1 MARFFV
7 PTRQIADH
15 RATITGVEL
24 NHLRRVLRLRPQD
37 RVVVFD
43 DAGCEHEGIIRSL
56 SEDRGEIEIIR
67 SYQVDNESPLKTTL
81 ALGLTKGEKMDWVV
95 EKATELGVHTVV
107 PFVSSYTIP
116 KLNERKKAQ
125 RCERWQKIA
134 LSAAKQCGRVRIP
147 EIMAL
152 TEFRDLLKP
161 LSRDALRLLF
171 WEKECE
177 QGLSEL
183 KETRTTINEVI
194 VMVGPEGGFSAQ
206 EAALALQH
214 GYKPMRLGPRIL
226 RAETAALAALSAVQL
241 LWGDL
246 A

>member
-1 MARFFV
+1 MARFFL

-67 SYQVDNESPLKTTL
+67 SYQVNNESPLKTTL

-107 PFVSSYTIP
+107 PFLSDYTIP
-116 KLNERKKAQ
+116 KLNERKMAQ
-125 RCERWQKIA
+125 RSQRWQKIA

-147 EIMAL
+147 EILAL
-152 TEFRDLLKP
+152 SEFCDLLETASP
-161 LSRDALRLLF
+161 DALRLLF
-171 WEKECE
+171 WEKERE
-177 QGLSEL
+177 QRLSDL
-183 KETRTTINEVI
+183 KEARTTISEVV
-194 VMVGPEGGFSAQ
+194 VMIGPEGGFSAH
-206 EAALALQH
+206 EAALALGQ
-214 GYKPMRLGPRIL
+214 GFKAVRLGPRIL
-226 RAETAALAALSAVQL
+226 RAETAAVAALSAVQL

>member
-1 MARFFV
+1 MARFFL
-7 PTRQIADH
+7 PRQQIQAH
-15 RATITGVEL
+15 RATISGAEF

-56 SEDRGEIEIIR
+56 SEDCGEIEIIR
-67 SYQVDNESPLKTTL
+67 SYRVDNESALKTTL
-81 ALGLTKGEKMDWVV
+81 ALGLTKGEKIDWVI

-107 PFVSSYTIP
+107 PFVSSYTVP
-116 KLNERKKAQ
+116 KLNERKMAH
-125 RCERWQKIA
+125 RSERWQKIA

-147 EIMAL
+147 QILAL
-152 TEFRDLLKP
+152 TEFRDLLEAV
-161 LSRDALRLLF
+161 SRDALRLLF

-177 QGLSEL
+177 QGLSKL
-183 KETRTTINEVI
+183 KETRSSFGEVV
-194 VMVGPEGGFSAQ
+194 VMIGPEGGFSPQ
-206 EAALALQH
+206 EAALAVEH
-214 GYKPMRLGPRIL
+214 SFEPVRLGPRIL

-246 A
+246 R

>member
-1 MARFFV
+1 MARFFL
-7 PTRQIADH
+7 PTGHIEGH

-67 SYQVDNESPLKTTL
+67 SYQVNNESPLKTTL

-107 PFVSSYTIP
+107 PFLSDYTIP
-116 KLNERKKAQ
+116 KLNERKMAQ
-125 RCERWQKIA
+125 RSERWQKIA

-147 EIMAL
+147 EILAL
-152 TEFRDLLKP
+152 SEFRDFL
-161 LSRDALRLLF
+161 
-171 WEKECE
+171 
-177 QGLSEL
+177 
-183 KETRTTINEVI
+183 ETV
-194 VMVGPEGGFSAQ
+194 S
-206 EAALALQH
+206 L
-214 GYKPMRLGPRIL
+214 PMRCGCYFGR
-226 RAETAALAALSAVQL
+226 RSASNGCL
-241 LWGDL
+241 I
-246 A
+246 

>member
-1 MARFFV
+1 MARFFL
-7 PTRQIADH
+7 PTRQIEGH
-15 RATITGVEL
+15 RASITGVEL

-56 SEDRGEIEIIR
+56 NDDRGEIELIR
-67 SYQVDNESPLKTTL
+67 SYQVNNESPLKTTL

-95 EKATELGVHTVV
+95 EKATELGVHTLV

-116 KLNERKKAQ
+116 KLNERKMAQ
-125 RCERWQKIA
+125 RSERWQKIA

-147 EIMAL
+147 DIMAL
-152 TEFRDLLKP
+152 TEFRNLFEA

-177 QGLSEL
+177 QRLSKL
-183 KETRTTINEVI
+183 KETRTTLNEVI
-194 VMVGPEGGFSAQ
+194 VMVGPEGGFSAH
-206 EAALALQH
+206 EAAVALEQ
-214 GYKPMRLGPRIL
+214 GFKPVRLGPRIL
-226 RAETAALAALSAVQL
+226 RAETAAVAALSAVQL

-246 A
+246 P

>member
-1 MARFFV
+1 MARFFL
-7 PTRQIADH
+7 PTGQIKGH

-43 DAGCEHEGIIRSL
+43 DAGCEHEGIIHSL

-67 SYQVDNESPLKTTL
+67 SYQVNNESPLKTTL

-107 PFVSSYTIP
+107 PFLSDYTIP
-116 KLNERKKAQ
+116 KLNERKVAQ
-125 RCERWQKIA
+125 RSERWQKIA

-147 EIMAL
+147 EILAL
-152 TEFRDLLKP
+152 SEFCDLLETVS
-161 LSRDALRLLF
+161 LDALRLLF
-171 WEKECE
+171 WEKERE
-177 QGLSEL
+177 QRLSDL
-183 KETRTTINEVI
+183 KEARATISEVF
-194 VMVGPEGGFSAQ
+194 VMIGPEGGFSAH
-206 EAALALQH
+206 EAALALGQDF
-214 GYKPMRLGPRIL
+214 KAVRLGPRIL
-226 RAETAALAALSAVQL
+226 RSETAAVAALSAVQL

>member
-1 MARFFV
+1 MARFFL
-7 PTRQIADH
+7 PARQIEGH
-15 RATITGVEL
+15 RATITGAEL
-24 NHLRRVLRLRPQD
+24 NHLRRVLRLRSQD

-56 SEDRGEIEIIR
+56 SEDGGEIDIIR
-67 SYQVDNESPLKTTL
+67 SYQVNNESPLKTTL

-95 EKATELGVHTVV
+95 QKATELGVHTVV

-116 KLNERKKAQ
+116 KLNERKVAQ
-125 RCERWQKIA
+125 RSDRWQKIA

-147 EIMAL
+147 EIMAV
-152 TEFRDLLKP
+152 TAFGDLVEP
-161 LSRDALRLLF
+161 ASRDKLRLLF
-171 WEKECE
+171 WEKECD

-183 KETRTTINEVI
+183 KETRTSIGEVV
-194 VMVGPEGGFSAQ
+194 VMIGPEGGFSAQ
-206 EAALALQH
+206 EAALALEQ
-214 GYKPMRLGPRIL
+214 GFKAVRLGPRIL
-226 RAETAALAALSAVQL
+226 RAETAAVAALSAVQL

>member
-7 PTRQIADH
+7 STRQIEDH

-43 DAGCEHEGIIRSL
+43 DAGCEHEAIIRSL
-56 SEDRGEIEIIR
+56 SEDRGEIEITR
-67 SYQVDNESPLKTTL
+67 SYQVNNESPLKTTL

-116 KLNERKKAQ
+116 KLNERKMAQ
-125 RCERWQKIA
+125 RAERWQKIA

-147 EIMAL
+147 DILGL
-152 TEFRDLLKP
+152 TEFRDLLELISP
-161 LSRDALRLLF
+161 DALRLLF

-177 QGLSEL
+177 QRLSDI
-183 KETRTTINEVI
+183 KEARATVSEVV
-194 VMVGPEGGFSAQ
+194 VMIGPEGGFSAQ
-206 EAALALQH
+206 EAALAFEQ
-214 GYKPMRLGPRIL
+214 GFKAVRLGPRIL
-226 RAETAALAALSAVQL
+226 RSETAALATLSAIQL

>member
-1 MARFFV
+1 MARFFL
-7 PTRQIADH
+7 PARQIEGH
-15 RATITGVEL
+15 QATITGVEL
-24 NHLRRVLRLRPQD
+24 NHLRRVLRLRTGD
-37 RVVVFD
+37 GVVLFD

-56 SEDRGEIEIIR
+56 SEDRGKIEIIR
-67 SYQVDNESPLKTTL
+67 SYQVNNESPLKTIL

-95 EKATELGVHTVV
+95 EKATELGVHSVI

-116 KLNERKKAQ
+116 KLNEKKVAQ
-125 RCERWQKIA
+125 RSERWQKIA

-147 EIMAL
+147 EIVAV
-152 TEFRDLLKP
+152 TAFRDLVEP
-161 LSRDALRLLF
+161 VSSDALRLLF

-183 KETRTTINEVI
+183 KERRTSVAEVV
-194 VMVGPEGGFSAQ
+194 VMIGPEGGFSSH
-206 EAALALQH
+206 EAALAVDQ
-214 GYKPMRLGPRIL
+214 GFTAVRLGPRIL

>member
-1 MARFFV
+1 MARFFL
-7 PTRQIADH
+7 PTGQIEDH

-67 SYQVDNESPLKTTL
+67 SYQVNNESPLKTTL

-107 PFVSSYTIP
+107 PFLSDYTIP
-116 KLNERKKAQ
+116 KLNERKMAQ
-125 RCERWQKIA
+125 RSQRWQKIA

-147 EIMAL
+147 EILAL
-152 TEFRDLLKP
+152 SEFCDLLETVSP
-161 LSRDALRLLF
+161 DALRLLF
-171 WEKECE
+171 WEKERE
-177 QGLSEL
+177 QRLSDL
-183 KETRTTINEVI
+183 KETRTIINEVV
-194 VMVGPEGGFSAQ
+194 VMIGTEGGFSAH
-206 EAALALQH
+206 EAALALGQ
-214 GYKPMRLGPRIL
+214 GFKAVRLGPRIL
-226 RAETAALAALSAVQL
+226 RAETAAVAALSAVQL

>member
-1 MARFFV
+1 MARFFL
-7 PTRQIADH
+7 PTRQIRDR
-15 RATITGVEL
+15 RATITGSEL

-56 SEDRGEIEIIR
+56 SEDGGEIEIIR
-67 SYQVDNESPLKTTL
+67 SYQVNNESPLKTTL

-95 EKATELGVHTVV
+95 EKATELGVHTVL
-107 PFVSSYTIP
+107 PFFSSYTIP
-116 KLNERKKAQ
+116 KLNERKMAQ
-125 RCERWQKIA
+125 RAERWQKIA

-147 EIMAL
+147 DILGL
-152 TEFRDLLKP
+152 TEFRDLLE
-161 LSRDALRLLF
+161 LVSRDALRLLF

-177 QGLSEL
+177 QRLPEL
-183 KETRTTINEVI
+183 KETRATVSEVV
-194 VMVGPEGGFSAQ
+194 VMIGPEGGFSAH
-206 EAALALQH
+206 EAGLALEQ
-214 GYKPMRLGPRIL
+214 GFKAVRLGPRIL
-226 RAETAALAALSAVQL
+226 RAETAAVTALSAVQL

>member
-1 MARFFV
+1 MARFFL
-7 PTRQIADH
+7 PTGQIEDH

-67 SYQVDNESPLKTTL
+67 SYQVNNESPLKTTL

-95 EKATELGVHTVV
+95 EKATELGVHTIV
-107 PFVSSYTIP
+107 PFRSDYTIP
-116 KLNERKKAQ
+116 KLNERKMAQ
-125 RCERWQKIA
+125 RSERWQKIA

-147 EIMAL
+147 EILAL
-152 TEFRDLLKP
+152 SEFCDLLETVSP
-161 LSRDALRLLF
+161 DALRLLF
-171 WEKECE
+171 WEKERE
-177 QGLSEL
+177 QRLSDL
-183 KETRTTINEVI
+183 KEARTTIGEVV
-194 VMVGPEGGFSAQ
+194 VMIGPEGGFSAH
-206 EAALALQH
+206 EAALALGQ
-214 GYKPMRLGPRIL
+214 GFKAVRLGPRIL
-226 RAETAALAALSAVQL
+226 RAETAAVAALSAIQL